1 MDRFKSNFSFT
12 NMSSK
17 YPLRKSIMHIIKYEK
32 EMQTDESLSRFVIQY
47 LQAPDLDS
55 AKQ

>member
-1 MDRFKSNFSFT
+1 
-12 NMSSK
+12 
-17 YPLRKSIMHIIKYEK
+17 MHIIKYEK
-32 EMQTDESLSRFVIQY
+32 EMQTDESLSTFVIQY